1 MKTVIIEDEEVAA
14 QALARLLKELCPD
27 VTVLATLQS
36 VEDSVE
42 WLQTHAAPDLL
53 FMDIHLSDDSS
64 FAIFDK
70 VAVTCPVIF
79 TTAYDKYA
87 LRAFEVNSIDYLL
100 KPVHQTKLQHAIEKY
115 RTLSAAKSFDGSII
129 SSLLETLRK
138 EKPTCKS
145 YLLVADKDK
154 LIPLAVKDIAY
165 VYIDVKMVTA
175 VTFGRRNHC
184 LSQSLDELMDQLAP
198 QAFYRANRQHIVARA
213 AVKDVS
219 TWFGGKLAVNLTVP
233 APERIYVS
241 KARAKDFKEWL
252 TA

>member
-1 MKTVIIEDEEVAA
+1 MKAVIIEDEEVAA
-14 QALARLLKELCPD
+14 QALALLLEELYPD

-42 WLQTHAAPDLL
+42 WLQSHAAPDLL

-64 FAIFDK
+64 FAIFDR

-100 KPVHQTKLQHAIEKY
+100 KPIHQANLRRAIEKY
-115 RTLSAAKSFDGSII
+115 RNLPAAKGIDSHALATLLDSI
-129 SSLLETLRK
+129 RR
-138 EKPTCKS
+138 EKAVYKS
-145 YLLVADKDK
+145 YLLVSDRDK

-165 VYIDVKMVTA
+165 IYIDIKLPVA
-175 VTFGRRNHC
+175 VTYDKRRHY
-184 LSQSLDELMDQLAP
+184 LTPSLEELAAQLDP
-198 QAFYRANRQHIVARA
+198 DAFYRANRQYIVARA

-219 TWFGGKLAVNLTVP
+219 TWFGNKLAVNLTVP
-233 APERIYVS
+233 APEKIYVS
-241 KARAKDFKEWL
+241 KARAREFKEWL
-252 TA
+252 VK